1 MSGCGPDEKTDSSTV
16 CLSQSLPFGRQP
28 GDDDDVPEPESVAV
42 REHGDITAAT
52 TADGEEDS
60 RTSATTGATAVAPRG
75 VELVYR
81 VGRLPYV

>member
-1 MSGCGPDEKTDSSTV
+1 MSGCGPDEKTDSSPV
-16 CLSQSLPFGRQP
+16 CLSQSLPFGRPP
-28 GDDDDVPEPESVAV
+28 GDDDVPEPESVAV

-52 TADGEEDS
+52 TADEEEDS
-60 RTSATTGATAVAPRG
+60 RTSANTGATAVAPRG